1 MITVTFLNGCILAT
15 AEQSLWQY
23 SYNQQLEI
31 IGLEL
36 PEVFTVD
43 FCNTGSTSTVAMIGS
58 NNVVDIPNELLMS
71 GNGITAYVF
80 QKSAL
85 TGGITRCEIRIDV
98 LPRPERD
105 DETPTPEQEAV
116 IDQLIAELNEGVE
129 NANTAA
135 QNAAESATSAADSA
149 EEAAQN
155 ANNAEAWAVGERD
168 GEPVEPS
175 DPTYFNN
182 AKHYALVAQQGAD
195 KAGYAFF
202 NVDDSDG
209 NMYVTITDNLAQD
222 VTFFVNE
229 TIGELEV
236 TVHG

>member
-15 AEQSLWQY
+15 AAQSLWQY
-23 SYNQQLEI
+23 SYNQQCKI

-43 FCNTGSTSTVAMIGS
+43 FCNTGETSSVAMIGS
-58 NNVVDIPNELLMS
+58 NNVVDIPNELLVS
-71 GNGITAYVF
+71 GSGITAYVF

-105 DETPTPEQEAV
+105 DETPTPEQESV
-116 IDQLIAELNEGVE
+116 IDQLIVELNEGVE
-129 NANTAA
+129 EAEGYATAAGESAEAATRNAN
-135 QNAAESATSAADSA
+135 DS
-149 EEAAQN
+149 
-155 ANNAEAWAVGERD
+155 EAWAVGERD

>member
-1 MITVTFLNGCILAT
+1 
-15 AEQSLWQY
+15 
-23 SYNQQLEI
+23 
-31 IGLEL
+31 
-36 PEVFTVD
+36 
-43 FCNTGSTSTVAMIGS
+43 MIGS
-58 NNVVDIPNELLMS
+58 NNVVDIPNELLVS

-105 DETPTPEQEAV
+105 DETPTPEQESV
-116 IDQLIAELNEGVE
+116 IDQLIVELNEGVE
-129 NANTAA
+129 EAEGYATAAGESAEAAARNAN
-135 QNAAESATSAADSA
+135 D
-149 EEAAQN
+149 
-155 ANNAEAWAVGERD
+155 AEAWAVGERD

-195 KAGYAFF
+195 RAGYAFF